1 MTNTFAVI
9 SLVAYIAQH
18 DPKTL
23 VLLFSYTFASHVQK
37 HFVHTV
43 GSEAKGSNSNFAN
56 FTGERKNIITL
67 LKSVE
72 FS

>member
-1 MTNTFAVI
+1 MYF
-9 SLVAYIAQH
+9 H
-18 DPKTL
+18 DLEVMSSNPGQ
-23 VLLFSYTFASHVQK
+23 VEIV
-37 HFVHTV
+37 VHIV

-67 LKSVE
+67 LNSIE